1 MNSSNVNDT
10 VTATVVCHGFNKI
23 GYFFASK
30 AVISMASISIL
41 SSFSFC
47 IIAMV
52 GNTLTLYS
60 IWKASLYSNP
70 SYTIIAGL
78 AITDF
83 LSSITVLPLNT
94 VIRFQDI
101 FNIHSCVLKHIF
113 ATVATILV
121 GWSTIMMCTINIDR
135 FIALYFPLRLKAWNL
150 STWYSVLIASSWSLF
165 LLYALLGASNILS
178 LKIFFSLQMSMVI
191 FALVFI
197 SVIQV
202 LVYRLIKARQRRLA
216 VLAPRQSTA
225 QMIDA
230 IEQRK
235 QRKCNRTLFIV
246 TVAFFICYLPR
257 FAVLVAL
264 RPVKSSSFT
273 LIYIGSRW
281 SEIVLFSNSALNP
294 IIYAI
299 RLPKIRRHVFEFLR
313 RVFPWFEKQHTLD
326 TTR

>member
-10 VTATVVCHGFNKI
+10 VTARAVCHGFNKI
-23 GYFFASK
+23 GYFFLSK
-30 AVISMASISIL
+30 AIISMASISIL

-47 IIAMV
+47 ISAMV

-78 AITDF
+78 AVTDF

-101 FNIHSCVLKHIF
+101 FNTHNCVLKHIY
-113 ATVATILV
+113 ATVATTLV
-121 GWSTIMMCTINIDR
+121 CWSTLMVCIINVDR

-150 STWYSVLIASSWSLF
+150 STWYLVTIASSWSLF
-165 LLYALLGASNILS
+165 LMYVLLRASNVLS
-178 LKIFFSLQMSMVI
+178 PKIFLSLQMSMVI

-197 SVIQV
+197 FVFQV
-202 LVYRLIKARQRRLA
+202 LVYRLIKARQRRID
-216 VLAPRQSTA
+216 VLAPQQSTA
-225 QMIDA
+225 QMTDA

-264 RPVKSSSFT
+264 RPVKESSFT

-281 SEIVLFSNSALNP
+281 SEIVLFSNYALNP

-299 RLPKIRRHVFEFLR
+299 RLPKIRRHVIEFLR
-313 RVFPWFEKQHTLD
+313 RVFPWFEKHHTLD